1 MMRTHQ
7 TTVGQTPLGAV
18 ARGLIAGAVGTS
30 AMTAYQLLVARLRK
44 DDSETQPKRWRDAP
58 APAQVGKRILTGVF
72 KENVT
77 LADAGKL
84 TQAMHWAYGTGWGA
98 ALGLLQGTIAA
109 SPVPAGAAFGAGV
122 WGMSY
127 AQLVPMGIYEA
138 PWKYPAK
145 ELALDLSYHV
155 VYGVAAAA
163 TLDRISPAR

>member
-1 MMRTHQ
+1 MMRTQ
-7 TTVGQTPLGAV
+7 QATVEQTPLGAV

-30 AMTAYQLLVARLRK
+30 VMTTYQLLVAKLRN

-77 LADAGKL
+77 LADSRRL
-84 TQAMHWAYGTGWGA
+84 TQVMHWAYGTAWGA
-98 ALGLLQGTIAA
+98 ALGLLQGTVAA
-109 SPVPAGAAFGAGV
+109 SPVPTGAAFGVGV

-127 AQLVPMGIYEA
+127 AQLVPMGIYGP
-138 PWKYPAK
+138 PWKYAAK
-145 ELALDLSYHV
+145 HVALDLSYHV

-163 TLDRISPAR
+163 ALDRISPPR

>member
-7 TTVGQTPLGAV
+7 TTVDQTPLGAL

-30 AMTAYQLLVARLRK
+30 VMTAYQMLVARLRN
-44 DDSETQPKRWRDAP
+44 DDSGTQPKRWRDAP

-84 TQAMHWAYGTGWGA
+84 TQVMHWGYGTGWGA

-109 SPVPAGAAFGAGV
+109 PPAPVGTAFGAGV

-127 AQLVPMGIYEA
+127 AQLVPMGIYEP
-138 PWKYPAK
+138 PWKYPVK

-155 VYGVAAAA
+155 VYGVAAAV